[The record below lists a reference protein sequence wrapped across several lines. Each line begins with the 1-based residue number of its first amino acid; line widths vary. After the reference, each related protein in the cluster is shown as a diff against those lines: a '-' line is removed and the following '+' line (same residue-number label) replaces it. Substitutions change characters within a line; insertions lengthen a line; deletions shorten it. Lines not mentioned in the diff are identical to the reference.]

1 MYIPVFEFNLVIY
14 SSSTLRTEVS
24 VIFWVYFIVTSK
36 ILGDEVSR
44 ASYMTLS
51 LFSPS
56 LSLSLSLPLSRNG
69 CGWLA
74 TTCEP
79 SFTLPVSL
87 EYQWRIQSQSCTTS
101 LADMPR
107 LYASH
112 RGKASPSWPI
122 GMEKSV
128 PTLAPYRRGQW
139 PHCLKCSTTYS
150 SSVVAIIRGALWFVS
165 NHETQKQKIEKLMIY
180 VLIQNIF

>member
-1 MYIPVFEFNLVIY
+1 MRYLEPVTWHYLY
-14 SSSTLRTEVS
+14 SLP
-24 VIFWVYFIVTSK
+24 
-36 ILGDEVSR
+36 
-44 ASYMTLS
+44 
-51 LFSPS
+51 PS

-79 SFTLPVSL
+79 SFTLPISL
-87 EYQWRIQSQSCTTS
+87 EYQWRIRSQSCTTS

-128 PTLAPYRRGQW
+128 PTLAPYRRGRW

-150 SSVVAIIRGALWFVS
+150 SSVVAIIRGALWFIS
-165 NHETQKQKIEKLMIY
+165 NHETQKQKIENDLCTHPEHILDALHNIIY
-180 VLIQNIF
+180 TRVMF